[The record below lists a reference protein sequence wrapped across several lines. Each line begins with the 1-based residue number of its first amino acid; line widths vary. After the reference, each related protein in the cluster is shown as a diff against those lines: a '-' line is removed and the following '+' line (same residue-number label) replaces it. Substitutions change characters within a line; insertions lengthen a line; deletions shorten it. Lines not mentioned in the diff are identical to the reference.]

1 MSYFRG
7 DTYLWSDGEAL
18 HLWTRRSYSPANES
32 YSSGVS
38 IPESVMDRFATM
50 RFAELLQNGQ
60 AHAAIEAALKSG
72 NSGSACLR
80 MHSAALLDFIDAF
93 ETSSS
98 SDDCRSPPTN
108 RNEP

>member
-18 HLWTRRSYSPANES
+18 HLWTRRSYSLANES

-38 IPESVMDRFATM
+38 IPEAVMDQFATM
-50 RFAELLQNGQ
+50 RFAELLQSGQ
-60 AHAAIEAALKSG
+60 AHVAIKASLESG

-80 MHSAALLDFIDAF
+80 MHSLAILDFIDAF
-93 ETSSS
+93 ETRRS

-108 RNEP
+108 RNDP